1 MTDDFMLPPDSTITP
16 DEWQQTPASVR
27 AWIGELIA
35 EVRELR
41 EMVEQ
46 LREVVNRNSQNS
58 SQPPSQDRPDQK
70 PTREPSGRPR
80 KRGGQPGHPGHH
92 RALVEEVDEVIVYK
106 PICCEQCGALLL
118 GEDPAPS
125 RHQVTELPIV
135 KPTVTEYQVHEL
147 TCPGCGQRTRGKLP
161 PEIAASQFG
170 SNVISLV
177 GYVMGR
183 FRLSKRQAANLLA
196 ECFAIPLAVGTVV
209 NQQQLLSA
217 ALAAPV
223 AELVV
228 DRGHG
233 SGNLVSHRAQPQWS
247 DCQGVVGRQLRRCRR
262 YRPVQCL
269 HLADLP
275 AVLLEPLAA

>member
-1 MTDDFMLPPDSTITP
+1 MTDEFMLPPDSTITP

-58 SQPPSQDRPDQK
+58 SQPPSEDRPDQK

-92 RALVEEVDEVIVYK
+92 RVLVEEVDEVIVYK

-135 KPTVTEYQVHEL
+135 KPTVTE
-147 TCPGCGQRTRGKLP
+147 
-161 PEIAASQFG
+161 
-170 SNVISLV
+170 
-177 GYVMGR
+177 
-183 FRLSKRQAANLLA
+183 
-196 ECFAIPLAVGTVV
+196 
-209 NQQQLLSA
+209 
-217 ALAAPV
+217 
-223 AELVV
+223 
-228 DRGHG
+228 
-233 SGNLVSHRAQPQWS
+233 
-247 DCQGVVGRQLRRCRR
+247 
-262 YRPVQCL
+262 
-269 HLADLP
+269 
-275 AVLLEPLAA
+275 